1 MQSVA
6 VIAFALNENNY
17 RVMASSRFFTGMFQ
31 VFISIFGPIWC
42 DVHAPAD
49 RKTTWITWFIV
60 ATPLG
65 MVAGYLLTALILSL
79 EGNWA
84 ITFYVQVL
92 LLVPIAFYI
101 ASIDSALLKLTPAE
115 PDGARGQQHPRDLD
129 GSGESSM
136 SLHTNDDLKQYYFN

>member
-1 MQSVA
+1 MA

-42 DVHAPAD
+42 DAHAPAD

-101 ASIDSALLKLTPAE
+101 ASSDSALLRLTASE
-115 PDGARGQQHPRDLD
+115 PDSARGQQRPRDLD
-129 GSGESSM
+129 GSDELSM
-136 SLHTNDDLKQYYFN
+136 SVHTNDDLKQYYFN